1 MKTKEE
7 QIEDI
12 KTLVDEMLD
21 IAAKTNGCVWGH
33 QLEYLDAMLHALA
46 EPTKR
51 RKMKSKKKKTAPKLP
66 RFSCPK
72 DMKSRVF
79 KTKKDKAKSR
89 ANLKKL
95 VDDGE

>member
-1 MKTKEE
+1 MKIKEE

-12 KTLVDEMLD
+12 KTLVYEMLD
-21 IAAKTNGCVWGH
+21 IAAKTNGCVWFH
-33 QLEYLDAMLHALA
+33 HLDCLDDMLHTLA

-51 RKMKSKKKKTAPKLP
+51 RKMKKKKTAPKLP

-95 VDDGE
+95 IDEGE